1 MKKLLAIIL
10 VMAICLCFTACGGAG
25 KGNDASEAQAGDTT
39 PAAPETD
46 NAETDSA
53 ETDNAET
60 DNADTEAPAEEP
72 ESAADVTGEYY
83 AFAMERDGYCVAS
96 PNFGEDKDGMITL
109 NEDGT
114 GTWLT
119 GDIVNN
125 LKWTQEGDTLKFTDE
140 SGLVEFP
147 ATIKLLSDGIFT
159 MVYEG
164 VDGTSYFAKLNA
176 DTSAI
181 ETMTPDEYKAAVG
194 Q

>member
-1 MKKLLAIIL
+1 MKKITAIIL
-10 VMAICLCFTACGGAG
+10 ALAICLCFTACGGAG
-25 KGNDASEAQAGDTT
+25 TGKNESEAQAGDTT

-53 ETDNAET
+53 ETDNA
-60 DNADTEAPAEEP
+60 DTEAPAEEP
-72 ESAADVTGEYY
+72 ESAADVVGEYY

-114 GTWLT
+114 GTWQT